1 MKKSAFPRLSSPSES
16 LPSFSHPW
24 ESAISCLI
32 LLLCAGLH
40 FYALGSKADPAILA
54 FDESQTWQLPASQE
68 PTASEVL
75 FAAENVWKTPG
86 SSTIGVTT
94 KLGSSPASG
103 MMLGT
108 PLHASSSKFEAALV
122 ALNFR
127 Y

>member
-1 MKKSAFPRLSSPSES
+1 MKTSAFPRLSSPSDS
-16 LPSFSHPW
+16 QPSFRHPL
-24 ESAISCLI
+24 ESAIGCFI

-40 FYALGSKADPAILA
+40 FYALGSKADPSILA
-54 FDESQTWQLPASQE
+54 FDESETWQLPASQE

-75 FAAENVWKTPG
+75 FAVENVWETPG
-86 SSTIGVTT
+86 KSTIGLNT
-94 KLGSSPASG
+94 KLVSSPAAS

-108 PLHASSSKFEAALV
+108 PLQASSSKFEAALV